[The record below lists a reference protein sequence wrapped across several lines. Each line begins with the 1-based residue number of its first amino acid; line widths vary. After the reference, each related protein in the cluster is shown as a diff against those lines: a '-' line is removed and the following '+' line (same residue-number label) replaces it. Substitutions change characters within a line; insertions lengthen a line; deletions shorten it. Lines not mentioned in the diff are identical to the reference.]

1 MKHYTQEQLLEMVPA
16 YAVGALDAEEQ
27 QALQAAL
34 AGSTD
39 DSARLRQELHA
50 FQEVARQMATANE
63 MTPAPAVKDRLLA
76 RIAAEK
82 SASLPRRARPTATAW
97 LFAATAASLLLAIGL
112 GAWGVS
118 QRSALQRRENTLNAI
133 LEADQQ
139 IRVARVLGEDT
150 VAGPGIQFFWNEKQ
164 RRGVVHAFRM
174 RPAPAGRSYQ
184 VWLLQDGKPFSVAV
198 FNSDPD
204 GHALVDRI
212 TLPET
217 SRGATLVL
225 VTEEPAGGSPLPTT
239 TPFMRGELG
248 Q

>member
-1 MKHYTQEQLLEMVPA
+1 MKDYTLEQLLEMVPA
-16 YAVGALDAEEQ
+16 YAVGALDAEEH
-27 QALQAAL
+27 QALRAAL
-34 AGSTD
+34 AGTSE
-39 DSARLRQELHA
+39 DSVRLRQELYA
-50 FQEVARQMATANE
+50 YQEVARQMATANQ
-63 MTPAPAVKDRLLA
+63 MTPAPDVKDRLLA

-82 SASLPRRARPTATAW
+82 SASLLRPARPSASGW
-97 LFAATAASLLLAIGL
+97 LFAVAAASLLLAIGL
-112 GAWGVS
+112 GAWGVA

-139 IRVARVLGEDT
+139 IRVARVLSEDT
-150 VAGPGIQFFWNEKQ
+150 TAGPGIQFFWNEKQ

-198 FNSDPD
+198 FNSEPD
-204 GHALVDRI
+204 GHALVDQI